1 MTLYEELYFD
11 ITLTGVKSDVKK
23 VISFLKSGGLDDFFE
38 VESENFD
45 YGDDYQE
52 KSDDDVVSVVF
63 VNDDLGIEI
72 DEFDTEEFL
81 EVFCRAA
88 KAVEA
93 RGVLYDVDDD
103 EYSFISNEGDSY
115 YLNAKK
121 YNVFNDELDAEAR
134 REEKDAGEDD

>member
-52 KSDDDVVSVVF
+52 KADDDVVSVVF